1 MPVFLAI
8 RAHGLDSAVGNLWYF
23 PAMNVVLF
31 GVVLFLF
38 TLKRTIR
45 IDRRARTVSLTRSSL
60 FMRRRLTVGFDE
72 VASLNVADD
81 QVYSGFAVAGSTAG
95 EKSFPARSVRL
106 LLADT
111 VLADPGSVLLDR
123 GGGRRLDDLAA
134 RIGEFIGKP
143 VDAVPPRA
151 RPAAG

>member
-60 FMRRRLTVGFDE
+60 FMRRRLTLGFDE
-72 VASLNVADD
+72 VTGLRVADD

-95 EKSFPARSVRL
+95 KKSFPARSVRL
-106 LLADT
+106 LLAGS
-111 VLADPGSVLLDR
+111 GSVLLDR

-134 RIGEFIGKP
+134 RMGEFMGKP

>member
-60 FMRRRLTVGFDE
+60 FMRHRLTVGFDE
-72 VASLNVADD
+72 VASLKVADD

-106 LLADT
+106 LLAGS
-111 VLADPGSVLLDR
+111 GSVLLDR

-134 RIGEFIGKP
+134 RVGEFIGKP